1 EGDRVI
7 LTSVALER
15 KYLFG
20 EIFNEA
26 NEILDAIES
35 YYDYYFPYAQHGAL
49 LYSVL
54 QRINLLA
61 SKTYYFSIDI
71 ICSLFDQFIPLNE
84 KKPPEDK
91 KFLILLQL
99 LLKTAVESSGGKSE
113 ILQLDFLVTGLPRV
127 DIQSLSYPSTLTK
140 KPIWIQSDLIWFD
153 IVSLST
159 LFNQDDH
166 LHHLSESILENDQQW
181 KTWYD
186 NPQLNS
192 FPNLNNQQFSQIEK
206 LLIIRLL
213 CPEHFINALA
223 QYVVE
228 QFDLNTIQIN
238 DFDFQGVNI
247 ITLPKIFLLNQ
258 EYQENF

>member
-1 EGDRVI
+1 
-7 LTSVALER
+7 
-15 KYLFG
+15 
-20 EIFNEA
+20 
-26 NEILDAIES
+26 
-35 YYDYYFPYAQHGAL
+35 
-49 LYSVL
+49 
-54 QRINLLA
+54 
-61 SKTYYFSIDI
+61 
-71 ICSLFDQFIPLNE
+71 
-84 KKPPEDK
+84 
-91 KFLILLQL
+91 LILLQL
-99 LLKTAVESSGGKSE
+99 LLKTAVESSDGKSE
-113 ILQLDFLVTGLPRV
+113 ILQLELLATGLPRV